1 MLLYCMGMYVKLNAV
16 IAGHT
21 LQLLIQLVG
30 TVFFMRS
37 THSERDAPESRLCMP
52 KKYELKIGV
61 KKAWFTRTYLELG
74 VVCKGEK
81 GWRTLVV
88 KDKILDP

>member
-1 MLLYCMGMYVKLNAV
+1 MTPPKMLLYCMGIYVKLNAV

-37 THSERDAPESRLCMP
+37 ITSGIVAPERRDCMP
-52 KKYELKIGV
+52 KKYELKMGV
-61 KKAWFTRTYLELG
+61 KKAWFTTT
-74 VVCKGEK
+74 C
-81 GWRTLVV
+81 GWN
-88 KDKILDP
+88 